1 MSSDMLY
8 HPVMERSDRKLS
20 RTVIASFAL
29 AGSALI
35 LLLAARS
42 AAGFAQWYSV
52 NVYSLITGSLGRLT
66 GTVRFSVAELIV
78 LILPLLV
85 IADLVRC
92 RKKIRIALSHILLLA
107 SLLFFLY
114 AANCGVNY
122 YRDPFVDREALS
134 SARFTEEQL
143 TSFCEYA
150 VSQIEENGAS
160 GDYPQGSELA
170 DHARRSMQ
178 KLSETEPSLAGFY
191 PVPKQLGPFS
201 AALSAKG
208 VSGIYSPFTVEANVN
223 GQMPDMEKPFT
234 SCHELSHLRGF
245 MNEGEA
251 NYIGWLACIG
261 SDDPSFRRSGWLIA
275 WTYAGNAL
283 YRTDP
288 DEYARLYETLPQS
301 AAAEL
306 KENALFWT
314 SHETGA
320 SEVQDKVN
328 DAYLRANGQAEGVQ
342 SYGMLTT
349 LMLMWF
355 CAD

>member
-1 MSSDMLY
+1 MRY
-8 HPVMERSDRKLS
+8 HPFMDRSDRKYTGIL
-20 RTVIASFAL
+20 IASFAL
-29 AGSALI
+29 TGSALV

-52 NVYSLITGSLGRLT
+52 SIYSLITGSLGRLT
-66 GTVRFSVAELIV
+66 GTVGFSVAELIV
-78 LILPLLV
+78 LVLPLLI
-85 IADLVRC
+85 IADFARC
-92 RKKIRIALSHILLLA
+92 RKRIRAAFAHLLLLA

-114 AANCGVNY
+114 AANCGINY
-122 YRDPFVDREALS
+122 YREPFVSSEALS
-134 SARFTEEQL
+134 GARFTEDQL
-143 TSFCEYA
+143 TGFCEYA
-150 VSQIEENGAS
+150 VSQIEKNDA
-160 GDYPQGSELA
+160 DAVYPQGGELA
-170 DHARRSMQ
+170 DSARRSML
-178 KLSETEPSLAGFY
+178 KLSESEPSLRGFY
-191 PVPKQLGPFS
+191 PVPKQLGPLS
-201 AALSAKG
+201 AALSAMG

-261 SDDPSFRRSGWLIA
+261 SDDPAFRRSGWLIA
-275 WTYAGNAL
+275 WIYAGNAL

-288 DEYARLYETLPQS
+288 DEYSRLYETLPGS

-306 KENALFWT
+306 KENSLFWT
-314 SHETGA
+314 SHRTGA
-320 SEVQDKVN
+320 SEIQDKVN
-328 DAYLRANGQAEGVQ
+328 DAYLRANGQDGGIQ

-355 CAD
+355 YSD